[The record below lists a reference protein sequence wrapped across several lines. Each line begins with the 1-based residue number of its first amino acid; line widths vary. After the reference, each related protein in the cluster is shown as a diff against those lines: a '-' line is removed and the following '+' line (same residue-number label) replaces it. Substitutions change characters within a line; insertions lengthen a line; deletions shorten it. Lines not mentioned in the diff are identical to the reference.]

1 MRSDALYNNYVHHLF
16 YRIKQIQWP
25 ATLLQI
31 QNLPIPHTRNVHPTA
46 LTLEGMKSLQ
56 VISHFD
62 FPGNEQW
69 MYICKAACVICYL
82 HLKKKMYNR
91 RSKIV
96 RRCTCFMYV
105 LTDRSSELPYTSDCP
120 GSSRLDADDISTC
133 SSASS
138 STLAPIVSKRFPVRP
153 GISWRKGER
162 LEAMDF
168 SSKW

>member
-31 QNLPIPHTRNVHPTA
+31 QNLPIPHTRNGHPTA

-69 MYICKAACVICYL
+69 MYICKAACVICSL
-82 HLKKKMYNR
+82 HLKKMYNR
-91 RSKIV
+91 QSKIV
-96 RRCTCFMYV
+96 TRCTCFLIFWQTEALSYLILLIARARVDLMLMTSV
-105 LTDRSSELPYTSDCP
+105 LARVLLPLHW
-120 GSSRLDADDISTC
+120 RLLSARDFLCVLGLAGGKASVLRPWIS
-133 SSASS
+133 AQNG
-138 STLAPIVSKRFPVRP
+138 K
-153 GISWRKGER
+153 
-162 LEAMDF
+162 
-168 SSKW
+168 